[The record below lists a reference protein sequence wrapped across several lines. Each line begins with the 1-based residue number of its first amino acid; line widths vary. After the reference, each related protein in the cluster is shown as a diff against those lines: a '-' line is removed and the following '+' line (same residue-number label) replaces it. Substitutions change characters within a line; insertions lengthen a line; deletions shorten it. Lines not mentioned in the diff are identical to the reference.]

1 MGGSATITIGPEVE
15 LSFGTGT
22 SQLHSSPAPVRSLPF
37 PSLPN
42 QLEISASELTIGHV
56 EQGVVLYTR
65 LPTLRALP

>member
-37 PSLPN
+37 PTNSRFLHPN
-42 QLEISASELTIGHV
+42 
-56 EQGVVLYTR
+56 
-65 LPTLRALP
+65 